1 MIEVLSEEQQ
11 KFDTDLAGL
20 PPALTRL
27 LNRYLTFDAVR
38 EARLEIW
45 VNPVKKSRLTEE
57 DKKSPRLK
65 FEDKSIPLCP
75 RPAIAESNPVCKVNQ
90 QRN

>member
-1 MIEVLSEEQQ
+1 LIILIIFNSDSVTLSAAVIEVLSEEQQ

-38 EARLEIW
+38 EARL
-45 VNPVKKSRLTEE
+45 
-57 DKKSPRLK
+57 
-65 FEDKSIPLCP
+65 
-75 RPAIAESNPVCKVNQ
+75 
-90 QRN
+90 